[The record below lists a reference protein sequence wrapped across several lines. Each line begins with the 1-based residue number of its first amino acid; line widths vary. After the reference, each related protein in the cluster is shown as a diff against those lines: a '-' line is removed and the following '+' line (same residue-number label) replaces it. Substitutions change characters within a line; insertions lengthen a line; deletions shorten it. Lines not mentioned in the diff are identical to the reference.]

1 MWILFAISAS
11 LFWGIGYVL
20 NEEIYKKI
28 SLYSY
33 LAIASFV
40 VFLISLLIA
49 YFNNSIKS
57 DFIEIISSKRTL
69 LYVLGG
75 IVTLVIAEF
84 SIGSAIVAKNAVL
97 SSLIELSYPVF
108 IALFS
113 YLLFRNNIT
122 ISTVV
127 GGIIVIFGVFII
139 GYYNH

>member
-1 MWILFAISAS
+1 MWIIFAVSAS

-28 SLYSY
+28 SIYSY
-33 LAIASFV
+33 LAIASFAV
-40 VFLISLLIA
+40 GIATLLIA
-49 YFNNSIKS
+49 YFTNSIKP
-57 DFIEIISSKRTL
+57 DFIAISSSKKLL
-69 LYVLGG
+69 LYVILGV
-75 IVTLVIAEF
+75 VTLLLAEL

-113 YLLFRNNIT
+113 YLLFKNQIT
-122 ISTVV
+122 YSTVL
-127 GGIIVIFGVFII
+127 GGAIIIFGVFII